1 MWDTMTVRSL
11 SNMCIMTDTIIA
23 ERASSRTDKIRVLRL
38 ALAAFVVEN
47 AVISRELKRDGSY
60 HMGAAI
66 DAELKIASDLLSECP
81 NLVV

>member
-1 MWDTMTVRSL
+1 MSDTDISETRAHL
-11 SNMCIMTDTIIA
+11 RA
-23 ERASSRTDKIRVLRL
+23 EKIRVLRL

-47 AVISRELKRDGSY
+47 AVISRELKRTGSTY
-60 HMGAAI
+60 MGAAI

>member
-1 MWDTMTVRSL
+1 MSD
-11 SNMCIMTDTIIA
+11 DIIA
-23 ERASSRTDKIRVLRL
+23 ERSSSRAEKIRVLRL

-60 HMGAAI
+60 YMGAAI